1 MWRRGGVGLVFFV
14 ITVRAVDVLGDFIRR
29 QPVG

>member
-1 MWRRGGVGLVFFV
+1 MEAGVLGLIFFI